1 MKLYACD
8 QYYLQVLF
16 YFTYVEDNI
25 KDDGQ
30 GLEKVKVKTLDEIK
44 QDKQDL
50 DNIKVKTLD
59 EIKQEKQAQ
68 TKGMYS

>member
-1 MKLYACD
+1 MHVTSINYK
-8 QYYLQVLF
+8 F
-16 YFTYVEDNI
+16 YSISLTVEDNI

-68 TKGMYS
+68 TKGIYS